1 MDQLRHGIDALAV
14 AHSFEFVH
22 QAVVIKLDEVVEVG
36 FPELRGRAR
45 AKEVVEVD
53 GWTAHLD
60 ELGPMLQNFFLLF

>member
-1 MDQLRHGIDALAV
+1 LDQLRHGVDALVV

-22 QAVVIKLDEVVEVG
+22 QAVVIKLDEVIEVS

-53 GWTAHLD
+53 GRTAHLD
-60 ELGPMLQNFFLLF
+60 ELGPML